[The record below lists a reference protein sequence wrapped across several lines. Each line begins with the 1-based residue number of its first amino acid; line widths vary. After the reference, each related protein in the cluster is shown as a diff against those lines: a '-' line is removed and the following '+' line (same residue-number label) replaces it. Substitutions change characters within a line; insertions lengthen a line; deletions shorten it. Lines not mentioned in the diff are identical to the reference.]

1 MVQAGA
7 LASMGSTGR
16 EMGVAAADMAVQ
28 LIQGQELAQ
37 VPVSTLESTDLSVNQ
52 TTLNALTGVTFP
64 RKRCK
69 RPICTSKPENPT
81 EKQVPLGACF
91 FAPFSASRRVLPLL
105 AGQGWLQRLFL
116 PPLPC

>member
-1 MVQAGA
+1 MDALYTPADSTIAPAAAQVAEAAKAAGVPWYTGDASMVQAGA

-28 LIQGQELAQ
+28 LIQGQELAL

-64 RKRCK
+64 A
-69 RPICTSKPENPT
+69 E
-81 EKQVPLGACF
+81 A
-91 FAPFSASRRVLPLL
+91 
-105 AGQGWLQRLFL
+105 LQTAYLYQ
-116 PPLPC
+116 